1 MSLLVVELGLAT
13 VCKTPQGRCIQSCF
27 KTGWLEKASVSE
39 QSTGKPMSI
48 LEGSGESDSKM
59 GGTEPGGCQEMDLAP
74 SLLLIGCVIFGKLL
88 TLSGP

>member
-1 MSLLVVELGLAT
+1 
-13 VCKTPQGRCIQSCF
+13 
-27 KTGWLEKASVSE
+27 
-39 QSTGKPMSI
+39 MSI